1 MATLQKIRSKG
12 PLLVI
17 AIGLGLFGFIAGDA
31 FRAIQPHTQKQDV
44 GEVNGKTLT
53 AQDYQKM
60 VDEYTEVIKL
70 TQGTNSLT
78 DEQLTQVK
86 DQVWQTYVNNELI
99 AAEAKKLGLT
109 VSDKEIESIIEEGS
123 HPLLLQTP
131 FRNPQTGAFDKDMLK
146 KFLVDYAN
154 LNKSQM
160 PAQYVEYYQKLGAF
174 WSFIEKTLKQSLL
187 AEKYQA
193 LLAKSLISNPVAA
206 EDNFNG
212 RTVQSDVLLA
222 ALPYSSIADS
232 TIQVKESEL
241 KDLYNKKKAQF
252 EQNVETRDIKYID
265 VLVTPS
271 EADRAEVLNEVTEYA
286 NQLRE
291 TATADMANFI
301 RQTGSAVPFS
311 DVVISKTALPNDV
324 AARLDSATVGEVY
337 GPYRNAADDS
347 YNAFRIL
354 AKTSAP
360 DSIQYRQIQV
370 AAEDAAKTSALA
382 DSIYNAL
389 KGGADFAELAQKY
402 GQSGESSWLAARA
415 YEGASLDADNSK
427 YVNALLNGEVKAYQ
441 NVQIGDAHV
450 ILQVTDKKAMKEK
463 VKVAVVKRPVE
474 FSKDTYSK
482 AYNDFSQF
490 VAQNTTLA
498 QIEKNAEESGY
509 RLLERNDF
517 SSSEH
522 RVGSVKSTREALK
535 WVFESKEGEVS
546 PLYECGDNDHL
557 MVVAL
562 VKVHKAGYRDI
573 NSVQDMLKAEIIKD
587 KKAEQLMAQLQGVTL
602 EQAQALNG
610 AVSDTVKHIT
620 FAAPTYVSVTH
631 ASEPALGAAANK
643 AEVNKLTAPVKGF
656 AGVYV
661 MQVINREK
669 TADEFDAKQ
678 EQQTLSMMSSRY
690 ASAFINDLYKK
701 ANVKDERYLFF

>member
-1 MATLQKIRSKG
+1 
-12 PLLVI
+12 
-17 AIGLGLFGFIAGDA
+17 
-31 FRAIQPHTQKQDV
+31 
-44 GEVNGKTLT
+44 
-53 AQDYQKM
+53 
-60 VDEYTEVIKL
+60 
-70 TQGTNSLT
+70 
-78 DEQLTQVK
+78 
-86 DQVWQTYVNNELI
+86 
-99 AAEAKKLGLT
+99 
-109 VSDKEIESIIEEGS
+109 
-123 HPLLLQTP
+123 
-131 FRNPQTGAFDKDMLK
+131 
-146 KFLVDYAN
+146 
-154 LNKSQM
+154 
-160 PAQYVEYYQKLGAF
+160 
-174 WSFIEKTLKQSLL
+174 
-187 AEKYQA
+187 
-193 LLAKSLISNPVAA
+193 
-206 EDNFNG
+206 
-212 RTVQSDVLLA
+212 
-222 ALPYSSIADS
+222 
-232 TIQVKESEL
+232 
-241 KDLYNKKKAQF
+241 
-252 EQNVETRDIKYID
+252 
-265 VLVTPS
+265 
-271 EADRAEVLNEVTEYA
+271 
-286 NQLRE
+286 
-291 TATADMANFI
+291 MANFI